1 MKKGKESRER
11 RKPKARTL
19 TKNDMMR
26 MGESKTN
33 RKKGEAVT
41 DAQKNRIEKE
51 PDKEKERMSR
61 TGQDVKMMK

>member
-1 MKKGKESRER
+1 
-11 RKPKARTL
+11 
-19 TKNDMMR
+19 MMR

-51 PDKEKERMSR
+51 PDNEKERMSR
-61 TGQDVKMMK
+61 PGQNVKMMK